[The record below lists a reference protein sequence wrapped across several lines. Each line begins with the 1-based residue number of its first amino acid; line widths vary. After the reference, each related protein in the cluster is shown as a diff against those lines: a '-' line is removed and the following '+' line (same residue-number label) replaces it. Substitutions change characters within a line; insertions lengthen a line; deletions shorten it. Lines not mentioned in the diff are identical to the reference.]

1 MDEPMLVI
9 PVTSMDAENVEIMPS
24 KYVLRSRLRATN
36 KNKKVSQIQIGT
48 ESISTFIIIEMLLS
62 DSNPSKSFSERSI
75 NFRCNFWGINLFNKY
90 NDFSAFFRN
99 NAMNINTPNNVQNG
113 ATKIKTKKGSGIFDR
128 DDRP

>member
-9 PVTSMDAENVEIMPS
+9 PVTNMDAENVEIMPS
-24 KYVLRSRLRATN
+24 KYVLRSRLIATN

-75 NFRCNFWGINLFNKY
+75 NFRCNFWGINLLNTC

-99 NAMNINTPNNVQNG
+99 NAININAPNNAQKG
-113 ATKIKTKKGSGIFDR
+113 ATKIKTKMGSGIFDR